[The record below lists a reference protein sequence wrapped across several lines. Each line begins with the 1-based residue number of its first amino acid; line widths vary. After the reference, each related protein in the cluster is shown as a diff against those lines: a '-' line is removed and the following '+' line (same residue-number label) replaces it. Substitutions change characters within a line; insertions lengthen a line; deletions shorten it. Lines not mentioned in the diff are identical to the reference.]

1 MGGSSS
7 DEHITDTR
15 IKMME
20 EKSKNREEWKHLL
33 KETRVQKGLKS
44 HRWMDG
50 IFQEGVKATGA
61 YG

>member
-7 DEHITDTR
+7 DEHITDMR

-20 EKSKNREEWKHLL
+20 ETSKNREEWKHLQ
-33 KETRVQKGLKS
+33 KETRVQKGLKR

-50 IFQEGVKATGA
+50 IFPGG
-61 YG
+61 